1 MNHQTTWK
9 IWIGATWTMV
19 SFDVVFS
26 AVISILIVTCL
37 VAGISFLWEMKKVPK
52 DTDIDDT
59 IHIWS
64 ALVMGFCICA
74 LLSIVLLVL
83 AYIFAPYDLLLNN
96 LLILLVF
103 FVLYK
108 LLHKSIRRRVRDA
121 LDMDGDD

>member
-1 MNHQTTWK
+1 
-9 IWIGATWTMV
+9 MV